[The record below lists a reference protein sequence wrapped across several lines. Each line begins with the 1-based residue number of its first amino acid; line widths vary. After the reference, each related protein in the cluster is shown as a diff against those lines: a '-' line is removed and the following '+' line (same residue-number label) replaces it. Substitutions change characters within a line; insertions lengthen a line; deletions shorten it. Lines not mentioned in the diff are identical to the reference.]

1 MLQVSSWLS
10 CSATCRR
17 LEGGEED
24 LLQFT
29 RTAMYSF
36 PEKKL
41 WEDELLPA
49 EEEVV
54 HKFLAALKGLAGKRS
69 EWHMMFLLRCV
80 LTSVTAVVLART
92 WDTQTVQQS
101 AVLPSLLD

>member
-36 PEKKL
+36 P
-41 WEDELLPA
+41 ELLPA